1 MCRNVKMLFYT
12 PLLPLGPSI
21 RPPCP
26 EYSDTC
32 KPRGYPHTKGLN
44 WFTIKPTFWCPEKQ
58 GCVPFWCPEKHSC
71 VPWLFL
77 PDLLTLAARAARPQ
91 PGPTC
96 QPRGCCTACSNSKR
110 TTNTQKVSPSFE
122 GRSYVPGC
130 IGCGRI
136 TFH

>member
-26 EYSDTC
+26 EYSGTC

-44 WFTIKPTFWCPEKQ
+44 WFTLKPTFWCPEKQ

-77 PDLLTLAARAARPQ
+77 PDLLTLGARAARPQ

-96 QPRGCCTACSNSKR
+96 QPGDAAQPAVIPNEPPTHKR
-110 TTNTQKVSPSFE
+110 FLPRLRAGLTCQGVLDVA
-122 GRSYVPGC
+122 G
-130 IGCGRI
+130 
-136 TFH
+136 